1 MKSACFEKRSQALRR
16 LLKAE
21 KLDAYI
27 TLSTLEQRYLSG
39 AELLAGEAVFVVTRN
54 QTYCITKQMIAAKIA
69 AANKNIELHLAA
81 FGSILRGALILIKQ
95 KKLKSCAFDGTLV
108 SLDEGQTLLS
118 VGAVRKDGLL
128 LPLRAQKDADEI
140 AKIKRACKIASDAF
154 AEVKP
159 KIKTGMSEEDVR
171 VMMATA
177 MVARGANGIPF
188 NIVCFGENGAD
199 AHHMPSAKRKLKAED
214 AVLMDFGCF
223 YQGYVSDMTRSW
235 WHGKKVPAEYT
246 KIWNIVDKARKN
258 AVKML
263 KAGVSAGD
271 VDKAARDI
279 IEAQGYGK
287 EFFHTTG
294 HGVGLYVH
302 EEPFLRK
309 NSPKI
314 VPVNAAVTVEPG
326 IYLDGKFGVRL
337 EDTFLVTKTGRKK
350 LTY

>member
-1 MKSACFEKRSQALRR
+1 MKSSCFEKRSQALRR

-27 TLSTLEQRYLSG
+27 TLSVAEQRYLSG
-39 AELLAGEAVFVVTRN
+39 VELGAGEAVFFVTQR
-54 QTYCITKQMIAAKIA
+54 QTYCITKKMIAVKIA
-69 AANKNIELHLAA
+69 AANKDIKLHLAELGA
-81 FGSILRGALILIKQ
+81 ILQGAIELIGQ
-95 KKLKSCAFDGTLV
+95 KKLKKCAFDGTLV
-108 SLDEGQTLLS
+108 SLDEGQALLKA
-118 VGAVRKDGLL
+118 GAVRKDGLL
-128 LPLRAQKDADEI
+128 LPLRAQKDEDEL

-154 AEVKP
+154 SAVKP

-177 MVARGANGIPF
+177 MVERGAHGIPF

-246 KIWNIVDKARKN
+246 KIWNIVDKARK
-258 AVKML
+258 ASIKTL
-263 KAGVSAGD
+263 KAGVKAGE
-271 VDKAARDI
+271 VDGAARDI
-279 IEAQGYGK
+279 ITAEGYGK
-287 EFFHTTG
+287 KFFHTTG

-302 EEPFLRK
+302 EEPFLRNGSVK
-309 NSPKI
+309 MI
-314 VPVNAAVTVEPG
+314 EENAAVTIEPG
-326 IYLDGKFGVRL
+326 IYLEGKFGVRL
-337 EDTFLVTKTGRKK
+337 EDSFLVTKKGCKK